1 MPWKEVKPMEQKI
14 LFIADFL
21 RGGRSFMDTV
31 SSHGVMY
38 CFGRYIYVGH
48 VLTGERLGLEEV
60 REGIWNTYFGPLVLG
75 HVDLTE
81 QKKNRHGYERL
92 KV

>member
-1 MPWKEVKPMEQKI
+1 MEVRDALE
-14 LFIADFL
+14 
-21 RGGRSFMDTV
+21 RSETYAV

-38 CFGRYIYVGH
+38 CFGRYIIYVGH

-60 REGIWNTYFGPLVLG
+60 RDGIWNSYVGPLVLG
-75 HVDLTE
+75 YVDLTE
-81 QKKNRHGYERL
+81 GKKNRHGYERL